1 MPKHCSET
9 ALHKKYGTLEVK
21 QHIGR
26 QQKPK
31 TDMPHCERPHCRFVQ
46 NKQKFLSFLKKGVD
60 KFRVRLY
67 DMSRLARANYF

>member
-1 MPKHCSET
+1 MRSTPKYCSET

-31 TDMPHCERPHCRFVQ
+31 TDMPRIVNGFT
-46 NKQKFLSFLKKGVD
+46 VD
-60 KFRVRLY
+60 LCKISKIF
-67 DMSRLARANYF
+67 

>member
-1 MPKHCSET
+1 MRSTPKYCSET

-46 NKQKFLSFLKKGVD
+46 NKQKFLSFFEKRG
-60 KFRVRLY
+60 
-67 DMSRLARANYF
+67 